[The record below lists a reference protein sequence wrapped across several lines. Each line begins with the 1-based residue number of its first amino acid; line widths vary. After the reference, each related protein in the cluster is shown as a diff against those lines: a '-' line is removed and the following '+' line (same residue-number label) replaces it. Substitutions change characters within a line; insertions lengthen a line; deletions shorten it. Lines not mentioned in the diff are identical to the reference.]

1 MGHVI
6 SPVSS
11 CTCKS
16 DRGID
21 VMFQITKQL
30 QPANHLWWCHGDGC
44 NKNPGCHKPPI
55 WGQYKPWKM
64 VILRIVLDAIGFPT
78 VIFYDSMVLW
88 SKISQNGIL
97 LPGSVRSKQASQA
110 NNSATLPR
118 SRGRKLPI
126 KHIYKWG
133 HTGIST
139 HIYVVVWYGCPPQWR
154 IKHGFNGF
162 TAIWMANMMINPG
175 IWVHPTV
182 VTMRIHPSWMSVSQN
197 AMIGLCW

>member
-1 MGHVI
+1 MA
-6 SPVSS
+6 
-11 CTCKS
+11 T
-16 DRGID
+16 ID
-21 VMFQITKQL
+21 AIKTL
-30 QPANHLWWCHGDGC
+30 AAINLPCGD
-44 NKNPGCHKPPI
+44 
-55 WGQYKPWKM
+55 GQYKPWKM

-78 VIFYDSMVLW
+78 VIFYDSMVVW

-126 KHIYKWG
+126 KRIYKWG
-133 HTGIST
+133 HTGISI
-139 HIYVVVWYGCPPQWR
+139 HIYVMVWYGCPQQWR

-182 VTMRIHPSWMSVSQN
+182 VTMRIHPSWMSVCQN